1 MKPGDE
7 MWWVERGAS
16 RKPVHLTR
24 VRVVG
29 TVDWAPGV
37 FVTSVRSGRRYNA
50 EPEDL
55 LTIQQVKIPKEP
67 TR

>member
-1 MKPGDE
+1 
-7 MWWVERGAS
+7 MWWIERGAG

-29 TVDWAPGV
+29 TVDRAPGV

-55 LTIQQVKIPKEP
+55 LTIHQVKIPKEQK
-67 TR
+67 R